1 MLIFFSDKQEFL
13 IEIEKNFYNLSSLEL
28 KLKENE
34 DLFIFG
40 EDSFVMVYSQKF
52 TTNWSGLRATLQYA
66 IEHFQQFPQNDS
78 RFSI

>member
-1 MLIFFSDKQEFL
+1 MEDGCKIK
-13 IEIEKNFYNLSSLEL
+13 KRNLEL

-52 TTNWSGLRATLQYA
+52 TTNWS
-66 IEHFQQFPQNDS
+66 
-78 RFSI
+78 